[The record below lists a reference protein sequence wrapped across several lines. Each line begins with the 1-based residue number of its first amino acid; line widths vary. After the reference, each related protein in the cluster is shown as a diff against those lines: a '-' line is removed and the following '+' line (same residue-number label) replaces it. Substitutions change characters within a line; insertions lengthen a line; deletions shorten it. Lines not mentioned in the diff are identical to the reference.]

1 MSKLNLEPLNAWNPP
16 SNWMKIRTLDAHC
29 AGEPLRIILSGIP
42 HIPGKTILEKRQYA
56 LKHIDNLRRFIMLE
70 PRGHSDMYGC
80 ILVEPTIPDAD
91 FSMLFMHNEGFS
103 TMCGHG
109 IIAMTTVAVET
120 NLIPL
125 KMPTTTILFETP
137 AGIVRAFADIESGRV
152 TRSRFRNVPSFV
164 LARDQ
169 LIDIPGIGEIKYD
182 IAFGGA
188 FYALVAARDLGIS
201 MIPDEIQRIIDIGMQ
216 IKRTIQKQYPV
227 EHPEHSD
234 LSFLYGTIFTG
245 ESLSESADSRNVCIF
260 ADGEVDRSPTGTGV
274 SARLA
279 LLYAKNE
286 LGLGETITIESIIG
300 TRFSGSIIAETTVGT
315 FESIIPEISG
325 KATIIGKHEF
335 ILDPEDDIQDGFI
348 LGPC

>member
-1 MSKLNLEPLNAWNPP
+1 MTKLNLEPLIAWNPP
-16 SNWMKIRTLDAHC
+16 TGWMRVHTLDAHC

-56 LKHIDNLRRFIMLE
+56 LEHMDDLRRLIMFE

-80 ILVEPTIPDAD
+80 ILVEPTDTDAD
-91 FSMLFMHNEGFS
+91 LAMLFMHNEGFS

-120 NLIPL
+120 DLIPL

-137 AGIVRAFADIESGRV
+137 AGIVTAFADIESGRV
-152 TRSRFRNVPSFV
+152 ARARFRNVPSFV
-164 LARDQ
+164 LAQDQ
-169 LIDIPGIGEIKYD
+169 SIDIPGIGEIRYD

-188 FYALVAARDLGIS
+188 FYALVSAQDLGIS
-201 MIPDEIQRIIDIGMQ
+201 MIPEEIQRIIELGMQ
-216 IKRTIQKQYPV
+216 IKKAIEHNHPV
-227 EHPEHSD
+227 EHPEYPD

-245 ESLSESADSRNVCIF
+245 DSLSESADSRNVCIF

-279 LLYAKNE
+279 LMYAKNE
-286 LGLGETITIESIIG
+286 IGIGEKITVESVIG
-300 TRFSGSIIAETTVGT
+300 TRFTGLVRAETTVGSY
-315 FESIIPEISG
+315 ESIIPEVSG
-325 KATIIGKHEF
+325 RATIIGKHEF
-335 ILDPEDDIQDGFI
+335 ILDPDDDIQDGFI
-348 LGPC
+348 LGTC